1 MSIARRESKELYLCR
16 DVNSV
21 SSPFCILA
29 LFLSAAQHA
38 CFLIRLSFLFVLPR
52 RPLLPPKRMEKHE
65 GPNHHHHDGC
75 CMSNTTGRYLVPA
88 KLASCK
94 VNSQIIFSQLFKVW
108 MSLTL
113 RGDYGLR
120 PSTETWKRRSTFL
133 REVCDPFAIHFNN
146 FPQESA
152 LIYAITMDTHHSTTP
167 HMQARWKCVSSSSL
181 TTRT

>member
-1 MSIARRESKELYLCR
+1 MHFGFVPQRCSTCMLPHSSFVPLCSSKKTFTAAQENGEARRPKP
-16 DVNSV
+16 
-21 SSPFCILA
+21 SSPRWVLHV
-29 LFLSAAQHA
+29 QH
-38 CFLIRLSFLFVLPR
+38 
-52 RPLLPPKRMEKHE
+52 
-65 GPNHHHHDGC
+65 N
-75 CMSNTTGRYLVPA
+75 RYLVPA